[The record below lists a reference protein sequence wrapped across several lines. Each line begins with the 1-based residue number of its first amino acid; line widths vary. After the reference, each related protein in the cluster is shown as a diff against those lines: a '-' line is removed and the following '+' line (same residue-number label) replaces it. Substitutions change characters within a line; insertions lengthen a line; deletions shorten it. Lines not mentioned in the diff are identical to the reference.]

1 MPPTVS
7 MSPDGT
13 LEALAFSMK
22 TSPDA
27 MTATRLFT
35 DAMPVASS
43 IINLAE
49 TVPPFAGAVSAL
61 GAGYAAEPGLD
72 TGFVIY
78 RDTTTGFYHAVEFPY
93 SSGNPTF
100 LAPDT
105 INVPS
110 GLDPAGVGFAAC
122 KGNSWYVSLTEENGA
137 IRTFR
142 WTNNLAA
149 IPVELTSIKAPLVA
163 ILNAAPGG
171 TPTLLSSNGMS
182 MTVYD
187 ENGTELYS
195 FPAGSLRFVHER
207 WDAAAG
213 AWMAVFCRTIF
224 IRSEKNDNGT
234 LRTEVFE
241 IPVSELSSLRS

>member
-1 MPPTVS
+1 MLMVYYDETAGEWKASELSLPLLLPPPV
-7 MSPDGT
+7 
-13 LEALAFSMK
+13 
-22 TSPDA
+22 
-27 MTATRLFT
+27 LFT
-35 DAMPVASS
+35 TETISMP
-43 IINLAE
+43 
-49 TVPPFAGAVSAL
+49 
-61 GAGYAAEPGLD
+61 
-72 TGFVIY
+72 TGFPAP
-78 RDTTTGFYHAVEFPY
+78 TGL
-93 SSGNPTF
+93 S
-100 LAPDT
+100 
-105 INVPS
+105 I
-110 GLDPAGVGFAAC
+110 GFAAR
-122 KGNSWYVSLTEENGA
+122 KGSSWYVSLTEENGA